1 MGRLSAASRAHRW
14 SWLWLGGLSTFG
26 ALGTIWALAGAVALV
41 VALAAGAQRNRSRVL
56 GAAVGA
62 TAMQALLRLP
72 DSHFFVFLPS
82 TPYGLDTL
90 TPTQR
95 PGSKTR

>member
-1 MGRLSAASRAHRW
+1 VSANADNKVSGTHAFR
-14 SWLWLGGLSTFG
+14 FG
-26 ALGTIWALAGAVALV
+26 SC
-41 VALAAGAQRNRSRVL
+41 QR
-56 GAAVGA
+56 
-62 TAMQALLRLP
+62 ALLRLP